1 MGASGDPSGP
11 PEQPPGPMALIRRRG
26 WLLPYVTVP
35 VVMTADVLLGRAVNL
50 AAFLVLAPVLA
61 SRLLGR
67 THVALSGLAALSGGM
82 VLGFWNS
89 VNDSS
94 PWTLQHML
102 RLFLIALGTLI
113 ALITQ
118 GAYRREQSALTRS
131 GNTIS
136 LAGSLLAGVEPEEAY
151 ELLAHSAR
159 TLYDADVAAVYRYA
173 DGRMTLWRDDRD
185 AGVAPMPGRF
195 GPATFPAAFGSHP
208 RRIRVRD
215 RDTPES
221 TMLAARDLSV
231 VLWLPLSDESGPVGT
246 LALAWRR
253 DPRLSGADL
262 EASARFAEL
271 GARAIVGSE
280 RARGQAEVLQ
290 HVLALLLS
298 EPPAWTRGYAIG
310 VRYESASQLAQIGG
324 DFYDVVEVGQDG
336 LAFIIADAR
345 GKGLEASSLAAVL
358 KGAFRSLAGEGAGPG
373 RILTRLD
380 RLVRREGEDE
390 DFVTALVGRVHADG
404 RLTLASAGHPI
415 PFGAAPALP
424 RVGAPLGLGDSPP
437 EGRGR
442 LMPGDRLICFTDGLV
457 EARDPDGEFID
468 QTTLKTTLTEERL
481 EVVLDRLVEL
491 VTEHVQGRLG
501 DDLALLGLEYDPDGP
516 SPAGGA

>member
-1 MGASGDPSGP
+1 MWAESDPAGLPAQP
-11 PEQPPGPMALIRRRG
+11 PERATAWRRRG
-26 WLLPYVTVP
+26 WLLPYVTVAG
-35 VVMTADVLLGRAVNL
+35 VVTADVLLGREVNL

-82 VLGFWNS
+82 VLGFLNS
-89 VNDSS
+89 VNGSG
-94 PWTLQHML
+94 PWTLQQLL
-102 RLFLIALGTLI
+102 RLFLILIGTMFALM
-113 ALITQ
+113 TQ
-118 GAYRREQSALTRS
+118 GAYRREQSALTRA

-151 ELLAHSAR
+151 ALLARSAR
-159 TLYDADVAAVYRYA
+159 TLYAADVAAVYRYA

-195 GPATFPAAFGSHP
+195 GPAAFPAAFGGHP

-215 RDTPES
+215 KDTPEA
-221 TMLAARDLSV
+221 TMLAARDLAV
-231 VLWLPLSDESGPVGT
+231 VLWLPLPDESGPVGT

-262 EASARFAEL
+262 EASTRFAEL
-271 GARAIVGSE
+271 GARAIIGSE
-280 RARGQAEVLQ
+280 RARTQAEVLQ

-298 EPPAWTRGYAIG
+298 DPPAWSRGYALG

-336 LAFIIADAR
+336 LAFIVADAR

-380 RLVRREGEDE
+380 RLVRREGQEE

-404 RLTLASAGHPI
+404 RVTLASAGHPL
-415 PFGAAPALP
+415 PFGAAPAVP
-424 RVGAPLGLGDSPP
+424 RVGAPLGLGDGPP
-437 EGRGR
+437 EGRRR
-442 LMPGDRLICFTDGLV
+442 LLPGDWLVCFTDGCV
-457 EARDPDGEFID
+457 QARAPDGEFTD
-468 QTTLKTTLTEERL
+468 QAALKPTLGEERP
-481 EVVLDRLVEL
+481 EIVLDRLVEL
-491 VTEHVQGRLG
+491 VTQHVQGRLG
-501 DDLALLGLEYDPDGP
+501 DDLALLGLEYAPQGP
-516 SPAGGA
+516 HPSHRA

>member
-1 MGASGDPSGP
+1 
-11 PEQPPGPMALIRRRG
+11 
-26 WLLPYVTVP
+26 
-35 VVMTADVLLGRAVNL
+35 
-50 AAFLVLAPVLA
+50 
-61 SRLLGR
+61 
-67 THVALSGLAALSGGM
+67 
-82 VLGFWNS
+82 
-89 VNDSS
+89 
-94 PWTLQHML
+94 
-102 RLFLIALGTLI
+102 
-113 ALITQ
+113 
-118 GAYRREQSALTRS
+118 
-131 GNTIS
+131 
-136 LAGSLLAGVEPEEAY
+136 
-151 ELLAHSAR
+151 
-159 TLYDADVAAVYRYA
+159 
-173 DGRMTLWRDDRD
+173 
-185 AGVAPMPGRF
+185 
-195 GPATFPAAFGSHP
+195 
-208 RRIRVRD
+208 
-215 RDTPES
+215 
-221 TMLAARDLSV
+221 
-231 VLWLPLSDESGPVGT
+231 
-246 LALAWRR
+246 
-253 DPRLSGADL
+253 
-262 EASARFAEL
+262 
-271 GARAIVGSE
+271 
-280 RARGQAEVLQ
+280 
-290 HVLALLLS
+290 VLALLLS

-501 DDLALLGLEYDPDGP
+501 DDLALLGLDYDPDGP